1 MAAAIP
7 QGERNRVTETD
18 GPHVEVSERV
28 GRAKQKGCVLIP
40 AFNEAGR
47 IGEVVR
53 RVREKVP
60 FVLVVDDGSQDGT
73 VEEARAAGAEVVRH
87 ETNRGKGV
95 ALATGFGRARAMGF
109 DWVITMDADGQ
120 HSPDDLP
127 KFIETYVR
135 TGFPV
140 LVGNRMADVRAM
152 PIVRRWTNRFMSW
165 LLSREMGQY
174 VPDTQCGFRLYRGDV
189 LPFLATA
196 SPRFA
201 AESEALLHISALGL
215 RIAPVPIST
224 IYLEGRESHIRPVQ
238 DTWRFFRML
247 WAYRRSRRPQPVRNI

>member
-1 MAAAIP
+1 L
-7 QGERNRVTETD
+7 V
-18 GPHVEVSERV
+18 GPYVEAPERV
-28 GRAKQKGCVLIP
+28 RRAGQKGCVLIP
-40 AFNEAGR
+40 AYNEAGR

-53 RVREKVP
+53 RVREKIP
-60 FVLVVDDGSQDGT
+60 DVLVVDDGSTDGT
-73 VEEARAAGAEVVRH
+73 AEEARTQGAEVVRH
-87 ETNRGKGV
+87 ETNRGKG
-95 ALATGFGRARAMGF
+95 ASLSTGFARARALGF

-120 HSPDDLP
+120 HSPDDIP
-127 KFIETYVR
+127 KFVEAYVR

-152 PIVRRWTNRFMSW
+152 PLIRRLTNRFMSW

-174 VPDTQCGFRLYRGDV
+174 VPDTQCGFRLYRADV
-189 LPFLATA
+189 LPFLATT

-201 AESEALLHISALGL
+201 AESEALLHVSAMGM
-215 RIAPVPIST
+215 RIASVPIST
-224 IYLEGRESHIRPVQ
+224 IYIEGRESHIRPVQ